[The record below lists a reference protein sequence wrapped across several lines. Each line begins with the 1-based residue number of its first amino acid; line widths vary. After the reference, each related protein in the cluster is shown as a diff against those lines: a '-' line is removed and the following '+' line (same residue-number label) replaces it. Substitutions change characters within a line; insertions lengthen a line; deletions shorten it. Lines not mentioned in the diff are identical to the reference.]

1 MRIFW
6 IVFIVTLSILGCKDK
21 HEDIV
26 PNVIFSG
33 TLDLSSPDY
42 LVSPF
47 LARTDMLGQPLGIA
61 GIVVYSLTSETYY
74 TYDRMCP
81 HERST
86 GSLVIL
92 IKGESAMVKCPTC
105 GSKFLLNGGFGDVV
119 NGPATY
125 PLKAYSNKYEPSDNT
140 LSVWN

>member
-1 MRIFW
+1 MKLLFAIA
-6 IVFIVTLSILGCKDK
+6 IVTLSILGCKDK
-21 HEDIV
+21 HEDII

-33 TLDLSSPDY
+33 TLDMSDPDN

-47 LARTDMLGQPLGIA
+47 LARTDMMGQPLGIA
-61 GIVVYSLTSETYY
+61 GILVYSLTSETYY

-86 GSLVIL
+86 ASLVVL
-92 IKGESAMVKCPTC
+92 IKGESEMVKCPTC
-105 GSKFLLNGGFGDVV
+105 GSKFLINGGFGEVV

-125 PLKAYSNKYEPSDNT
+125 PLKAYNNKYEASDKT